1 MECGRYFHRIG
12 GFRRDFSRMAR
23 DCRPGRFAICWR
35 RFCCWGFSYLLSY
48 LSGRRQSLPSGMD
61 LAIGL
66 VLVLAALLVAVK
78 ADQIIGLIP
87 MVMGAVFA
95 INGAV
100 KLQRSVELKQVQYR
114 GWGVVMFYA
123 ILTIGFG
130 VLLLFNPFSAA
141 TMMVRI
147 LGIGLLVSGGTDI
160 ITMMSVSRQIRK
172 DMLPGVSWSKRFF
185 LKKERFSALFLIGIK
200 RGCTQGFPR
209 RKMV

>member
-1 MECGRYFHRIG
+1 MGFWKTLKWNAAAISIG
-12 GFRRDFSRMAR
+12 SVVLGVILAGWPAIAAR
-23 DCRPGRFAICWR
+23 TVCYLLAAVLLLGA
-35 RFCCWGFSYLLSY
+35 FSYLLSY

-114 GWGVVMFYA
+114 GWGIVMFYA

-147 LGIGLLVSGGTDI
+147 LGIGLMISGGTDI

-172 DMLPGVSWSKRFF
+172 DMLPGVSWSQKDSF
-185 LKKERFSALFLIGIK
+185 
-200 RGCTQGFPR
+200 
-209 RKMV
+209 

>member
-1 MECGRYFHRIG
+1 MGFWKTLKWNAAAISIG
-12 GFRRDFSRMAR
+12 SVVLGVILAGWPAIAAR
-23 DCRPGRFAICWR
+23 TVCYLLAAVLLLGA
-35 RFCCWGFSYLLSY
+35 FSYLLSY
-48 LSGRRQSLPSGMD
+48 LSGRRQ
-61 LAIGL
+61 GL

-95 INGAV
+95 VNGAV
-100 KLQRSVELKQVQYR
+100 KLQRSLELKQVQYR
-114 GWGVVMFYA
+114 GWGIVMFYA

-172 DMLPGVSWSKRFF
+172 DMLPGVSWSKKDSF
-185 LKKERFSALFLIGIK
+185 
-200 RGCTQGFPR
+200 
-209 RKMV
+209 

>member
-1 MECGRYFHRIG
+1 M
-12 GFRRDFSRMAR
+12 
-23 DCRPGRFAICWR
+23 RPGRFAICLLL
-35 RFCCWGFSYLLSY
+35 GAFSYLLSY

-172 DMLPGVSWSKRFF
+172 DMLPGVSWSKKDSF
-185 LKKERFSALFLIGIK
+185 
-200 RGCTQGFPR
+200 
-209 RKMV
+209 

>member
-1 MECGRYFHRIG
+1 MGFWKTLKWNAAAISIG
-12 GFRRDFSRMAR
+12 SVVLGVILAGWPAIAAR
-23 DCRPGRFAICWR
+23 TVC
-35 RFCCWGFSYLLSY
+35 YL
-48 LSGRRQSLPSGMD
+48 
-61 LAIGL
+61 
-66 VLVLAALLVAVK
+66 LAALLVAVK

-95 INGAV
+95 VNGAV
-100 KLQRSVELKQVQYR
+100 KLQRSLELKQVQYR
-114 GWGVVMFYA
+114 GWGIVMFYA

-172 DMLPGVSWSKRFF
+172 DMLPGVSWSKKDSF
-185 LKKERFSALFLIGIK
+185 
-200 RGCTQGFPR
+200 
-209 RKMV
+209 

>member
-1 MECGRYFHRIG
+1 MGFWKTLKWNAAAISIG
-12 GFRRDFSRMAR
+12 SVVLGVILAGWPAIAAR
-23 DCRPGRFAICWR
+23 TVCYLLAAVLLLGA
-35 RFCCWGFSYLLSY
+35 FSYLLSY

-160 ITMMSVSRQIRK
+160 ITMMSVSRQIRRTCCPESAGPK
-172 DMLPGVSWSKRFF
+172 RILSKKKSGSPLFF
-185 LKKERFSALFLIGIK
+185 
-200 RGCTQGFPR
+200 
-209 RKMV
+209 

>member
-12 GFRRDFSRMAR
+12 GFRRNFSGMAR
-23 DCRPGRFAICWR
+23 DCGPDGLLFAGGG
-35 RFCCWGFSYLLSY
+35 FTAGAFSYLLSY
-48 LSGRRQSLPSGMD
+48 LSGRRQSRPSGMD

-141 TMMVRI
+141 TDDGSDFGNRAF
-147 LGIGLLVSGGTDI
+147 GQRRYGYYNHDECFPADSEGHAARSQLVQKG
-160 ITMMSVSRQIRK
+160 
-172 DMLPGVSWSKRFF
+172 FF
-185 LKKERFSALFLIGIK
+185 LKKERFALF
-200 RGCTQGFPR
+200 F
-209 RKMV
+209 